1 MLYFFLHISYEEK
14 SDQWTYFQYLSKLCV
29 YLTLVKTYSNIFF
42 PHKGCRGWE
51 KCCNF
56 LSTII
61 FRYKIKSLK
70 NQKHYERTLEK
81 NLSFILCEIWTFIS
95 QQIES
100 IKLKIYSYISCKIW
114 ARFVKSNIMSTP
126 FPRDSSIISVFMSLL
141 VWIFNI

>member
-100 IKLKIYSYISCKIW
+100 IKLKIIFLYFLQNLGKICQVQYYEHSISKGQQYNQCFHVL
-114 ARFVKSNIMSTP
+114 ACVNF
-126 FPRDSSIISVFMSLL
+126 
-141 VWIFNI
+141 